1 MYKIKYE
8 ISLNED
14 GRPCIEPPD
23 DYDQNPEDKF
33 FAMEIARYYM
43 QLVAANMDDN
53 IFDQHTFR
61 VMDESI
67 RLLGQLGDE
76 MAGIIYEGMRTQG
89 EIKMMMDSTHHI
101 EVIGIEARDALPDK
115 DIVYMDRIYDRV
127 EGLKVY
133 VNFTIEDYDAELA
146 GVYELKDG
154 ITNEHW
160 VKL

>member
-1 MYKIKYE
+1 MYTIKYE

-14 GRPCIEPPD
+14 GRPCIELPE

-33 FAMEIARYYM
+33 FAIEIARYYM
-43 QLVAANMDDN
+43 QMVAERMDDN
-53 IFDQHTFR
+53 VFDQHTFR
-61 VMDESI
+61 VMDEGI

-76 MAGIIYEGMRTQG
+76 VAEIIYHGMRTQG
-89 EIKMMMDSTHHI
+89 QVKMIMDSSYHI
-101 EVIGIEARDALPDK
+101 EVIGIEGRDALPDK
-115 DIVYMDRIYDRV
+115 DIVYMNKIFDRV

-133 VNFTIEDYDAELA
+133 VNFNIEDYDAELA